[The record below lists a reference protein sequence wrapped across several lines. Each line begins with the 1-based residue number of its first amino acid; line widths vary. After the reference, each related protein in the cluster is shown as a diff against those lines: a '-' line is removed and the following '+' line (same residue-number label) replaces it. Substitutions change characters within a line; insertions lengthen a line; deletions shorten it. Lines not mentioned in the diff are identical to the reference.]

1 MPAVNTVLVVGGGAS
16 GAAAA
21 ILLADAGVAVDL
33 VEIKSEVSAL
43 GSGITLQGNALRVL
57 RQLGVLDECLQHG
70 HPFSQLVIRIPDPAA
85 TIVARVDDIPFGGPD
100 LPTTMGMYRPELA
113 RILMGRAEQAGVK
126 SRFSTTVESLTQD
139 DDGVDVGFSDGS
151 SGRYDVV
158 IGADGLR
165 SWTRRLLEIPLETRS
180 VGMGAFRM
188 FGPKPADITDF
199 HAIFGGPSYMALVC
213 PTSETTAYW
222 SLVEPARDRT
232 TQTPEERLADF
243 VALSRPYHGPWD
255 EVRDS
260 FTDPADLN
268 YTWFEHHLLDAP
280 WNRGRVVLIGD
291 AVHTCPPTIAQ
302 GAAMGFED
310 AAVLAELLITRN
322 RVDDELWAAFT
333 ARRFDRV
340 KTVVDASMQMAQWNL
355 DHVQGDVPSL
365 TRRVAAAVS
374 TPA

>member
-1 MPAVNTVLVVGGGAS
+1 VSAVNNVLVVGA
-16 GAAAA
+16 GAAGATA
-21 ILLADAGVAVDL
+21 GILLADAGVAVDL
-33 VEIKSEVSAL
+33 VEIKPEVSAL
-43 GSGITLQGNALRVL
+43 GSGITLQGNSLRVL
-57 RQLGVLDECLQHG
+57 RQLGVLDECLEHG
-70 HPFSQLVIRIPDPAA
+70 FPFSQLVIRVPDPSA
-85 TIVARVDDIPFGGPD
+85 TIVARVDDIPFGGAD
-100 LPTTMGMYRPELA
+100 LPSTMGMYRPELA
-113 RILMGRAEQAGVK
+113 RILTERADRAGVK
-126 SRFSTTVESLTQD
+126 TRFSTTIESLSQD
-139 DDGVDVGFSDGS
+139 ADGVDVTFSDGS

-165 SWTRRLLEIPLETRS
+165 SWTRRMLEVPLETRA

-188 FGPKPADITDF
+188 FGPKPAHVTEF
-199 HAIFGGPSYMALVC
+199 QAIFGGPSYMALVC

-222 SLVEPARDRT
+222 SLVEPAKDRT

-243 VALSRPYHGPWD
+243 IELSRPYHGPWD
-255 EVRDS
+255 EVRES
-260 FTDPADLN
+260 FTDAGNLN

-310 AAVLAELLITRN
+310 AVVLAELLTSRDRI
-322 RVDDELWAAFT
+322 DDELWAAFT
-333 ARRFDRV
+333 ARRFGRV

-355 DHVQGDVPSL
+355 DHVQGDVPSI

-374 TPA
+374 QPA

>member
-1 MPAVNTVLVVGGGAS
+1 MPAVNNVLVVGA
-16 GAAAA
+16 GAAGATTA

-33 VEIKSEVSAL
+33 VEIKPEVSAL

-57 RQLGVLDECLQHG
+57 RQLGVLDECLEHG
-70 HPFSQLVIRIPDPAA
+70 FPFSELVIRVPDPAA
-85 TIVARVDDIPFGGPD
+85 TIVARVDDVPFGGVD
-100 LPTTMGMYRPELA
+100 LPSTMGMYRPELA
-113 RILMGRAEQAGVK
+113 RILMDRAERAGVK
-126 SRFSTTVESLTQD
+126 ARFSTTIESLDQD
-139 DDGVDVGFSDGS
+139 GDGVDVTFSDGS

-158 IGADGLR
+158 VGADGLR
-165 SWTRRLLEIPLETRS
+165 SWTRRMLEIPLETRS

-188 FGPKPADITDF
+188 FGPKPADITEF

-222 SLVEPARDRT
+222 SLVEVARDRT

-243 VALSRPYHGPWD
+243 LELSRPYHGPWD
-255 EVRDS
+255 EVRDA
-260 FTDPADLN
+260 FTDPANLN

-291 AVHTCPPTIAQ
+291 AVHACPPTIAQ

-310 AAVLAELLITRN
+310 AAVLAELLTTRD
-322 RVDDELWAAFT
+322 RVDDELWDAFT
-333 ARRFDRV
+333 TRRFDRV
-340 KTVVDASMQMAQWNL
+340 TTVVEASMQMAQWNL
-355 DHVQGDVPSL
+355 DHVQGDVPSV